1 MDVNEYLKKF
11 DKFTKDPTLNAMK
24 FLLSKFNNPQDKLKI
39 IHVAGTNGKG
49 SVCEMMNQI
58 LIQAGFK
65 VGKFI
70 SPQLIK
76 FNETIQINNTEITDS
91 EISDILENLS
101 TYIEEYNKENDI
113 KVKWFEVITCIAI
126 IYFERK
132 NCDFVVLETGLGG
145 TTDCTNI
152 VNSIISIIVS
162 VGYDHTDIL
171 GNSIE
176 EIANHKAGI
185 IKSNSDVIYLK
196 QNDDDGEKVLKVL
209 VNKCTEKNSVLH
221 IMDKNDCVDY
231 RYDHNFQYYSYK
243 DMKDIAIN
251 LKGKKQ
257 IYNSTICIKAVEILR
272 EKGYKIE
279 NKYIRK
285 ALKNIIHK
293 ARFEKINDNPEII
306 YDGAHNKPAIENL
319 VKTINQYYPN
329 DKKIFI
335 IAILNTKDYKKIIE
349 ILINNYK
356 KSIFYFTDGVKEK
369 KFISKEDLYNEA
381 IKINNDGEYI
391 KKSLSESI
399 MEIKNKY
406 KEEKIFIIGS
416 FYIYK
421 EVMKIIN

>member
-152 VNSIISIIVS
+152 VNSSR
-162 VGYDHTDIL
+162 
-171 GNSIE
+171 N
-176 EIANHKAGI
+176 
-185 IKSNSDVIYLK
+185 
-196 QNDDDGEKVLKVL
+196 
-209 VNKCTEKNSVLH
+209 NKE
-221 IMDKNDCVDY
+221 
-231 RYDHNFQYYSYK
+231 
-243 DMKDIAIN
+243 
-251 LKGKKQ
+251 
-257 IYNSTICIKAVEILR
+257 
-272 EKGYKIE
+272 
-279 NKYIRK
+279 
-285 ALKNIIHK
+285 
-293 ARFEKINDNPEII
+293 
-306 YDGAHNKPAIENL
+306 
-319 VKTINQYYPN
+319 
-329 DKKIFI
+329 
-335 IAILNTKDYKKIIE
+335 
-349 ILINNYK
+349 
-356 KSIFYFTDGVKEK
+356 
-369 KFISKEDLYNEA
+369 
-381 IKINNDGEYI
+381 
-391 KKSLSESI
+391 
-399 MEIKNKY
+399 
-406 KEEKIFIIGS
+406 
-416 FYIYK
+416 
-421 EVMKIIN
+421 